1 MTLPLVFVLGIN
13 AIGLLAVLVSGVL
26 AIIHNQEKP
35 LNRTFFFAMLVM
47 AVYLAEYIVT
57 PLMPNQTLAYWVGF
71 LSISIALLPVLFS
84 RLLFIAANLEERYR
98 WYIHA
103 LGALSLFLVG
113 LALLYPPLFLAGV
126 EARLYFPWWLVP
138 GPLFLVVSAFFLLGM
153 LFPWLI
159 ASRAKSRLPEVERRR
174 LEYFLTFFAIGL
186 PLGSLNFLLTFG
198 ISFGPFA
205 AAFWPLAMIPLAY
218 GIVSDKLLDV
228 SRLIREAFFSSVTI
242 AALAAFLALL
252 ISLNNVIVAAY
263 PWLQAWV
270 VPIFTAT
277 VAFIAGRLFWLN
289 RLENDRV
296 KYEFITVA
304 THKLRTPLTQ
314 ISWGVRTLLE
324 RTNDTESREIIEHIQ
339 HSSNRLIEL
348 TNILFETTEEQSQ
361 DYAYSKET
369 VGLLA
374 VTREALERLA
384 PTVEKKRLTV
394 NLHSD
399 QEVNVSADRRRI
411 ASVIEVMLENA
422 VAYTPEGG
430 LVQII
435 AYVKRGRAY
444 YSVRD
449 QGIGVSADDQKR
461 IFFRFYRTDAA
472 KRLDTEGVGLGL
484 AMAKNIVEKHHG
496 KMGVESLG
504 EGKGSTFWFWVP
516 ATTVI
521 S

>member
-1 MTLPLVFVLGIN
+1 MITTQLLITLSLHGLSGLILVAAGTFVLIQNPRRPIN
-13 AIGLLAVLVSGVL
+13 LAIFFNFLAVAAYEAGMVL
-26 AIIHNQEKP
+26 G
-35 LNRTFFFAMLVM
+35 
-47 AVYLAEYIVT
+47 
-57 PLMPNQTLAYWVGF
+57 PLMPTYELAYWVWF
-71 LSISIALLPVLFS
+71 TNLVDVFITITTTLVLIIVIDQ
-84 RLLFIAANLEERYR
+84 LKEYR
-98 WYIHA
+98 WYLIGVVAVGFAIIVAA
-103 LGALSLFLVG
+103 LISPHWFL
-113 LALLYPPLFLAGV
+113 PQV
-126 EARLYFPWWLVP
+126 EPKLYFPWYLDGGWLYAVM
-138 GPLFLVVSAFFLLGM
+138 VAFFMIAPLIPYIGM
-153 LFPWLI
+153 VRAYI
-159 ASRAKSRLPEVERRR
+159 AGYDRIRV
-174 LEYFLTFFAIGL
+174 EYFLLMYAIGYSIG
-186 PLGSLNFLLTFG
+186 PLNFALVFD
-198 ISFGPFA
+198 IPID
-205 AAFWPLAMIPLAY
+205 PLYGSVIGLGFVPLAY
-218 GIVSDKLLDV
+218 GVVAKNLLD
-228 SRLIREAFFSSVTI
+228 IRVVVARAALYSGGI

-516 ATTVI
+516 AR
-521 S
+521 